1 MKKVLCLCNTY
12 FQLAV
17 LIQMRK
23 NLLKEHR
30 VDLLLSD
37 HSVNASIVA
46 DRLRHENV
54 FDSVTLACTKEDDT
68 KQKGILQEMGSALL
82 VGTAQVP
89 PWVMR
94 FKDEKYDEFL
104 FFNVGVSTLALY
116 YTLKK
121 SAPDLVCAIYEE
133 GIFNYSAPQLL
144 LQNYKLPG
152 RVRLAEKM
160 NVLRGRKS
168 ILQDVQAFYCMY
180 PQLYQGPLPICQ
192 IPACDAADIQTILK
206 SVFFTDDAKTEY
218 PQKYIYLSSI
228 CDFEGGASIH
238 ELELVKHIAMLVG
251 EDELLIKVHP
261 RDDPER
267 FRREGLT
274 VAENSVVPWEVIQMG
289 LDEKRHVLLTATSA
303 SILSGSL
310 MTHKA
315 VKAAF
320 LHPLCDCEENK
331 LAQRSISSL
340 MSVLE
345 KMGDVP
351 ELKNVHICTDVK
363 QIVSI

>member
-1 MKKVLCLCNTY
+1 M
-12 FQLAV
+12 
-17 LIQMRK
+17 
-23 NLLKEHR
+23 
-30 VDLLLSD
+30 
-37 HSVNASIVA
+37 
-46 DRLRHENV
+46 
-54 FDSVTLACTKEDDT
+54 
-68 KQKGILQEMGSALL
+68 
-82 VGTAQVP
+82 
-89 PWVMR
+89 
-94 FKDEKYDEFL
+94 
-104 FFNVGVSTLALY
+104 STLALY

-121 SAPDLVCAIYEE
+121 SAPGLVCAIYEE

-144 LQNYKLPG
+144 LQNGKLPG

-180 PQLYQGPLPICQ
+180 PQLYQGPLPVRQ
-192 IPACDAADIQTILK
+192 IPACDAADIQAILQP
-206 SVFFTDDAKTEY
+206 VFFTDHAKTEY
-218 PQKYIYLSSI
+218 QQKYIYLSSI
-228 CDFEGGASIH
+228 CDFEGGAPIH
-238 ELELVKHIAMLVG
+238 ELELVKNIAMLVG

-267 FRREGLT
+267 FRKEGLT
-274 VAENSVVPWEVIQMG
+274 VAENSAVPWEVIQMG

-320 LHPLCDCEENK
+320 LHPLCDCKENK
-331 LAQRSISSL
+331 LARRSISSL

-351 ELKNVHICTDVK
+351 ELKNVHICTDLE